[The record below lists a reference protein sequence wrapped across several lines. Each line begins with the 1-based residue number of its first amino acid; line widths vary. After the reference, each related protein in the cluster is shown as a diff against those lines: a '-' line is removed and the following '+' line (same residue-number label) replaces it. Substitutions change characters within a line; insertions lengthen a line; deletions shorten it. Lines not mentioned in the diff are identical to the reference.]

1 MMIMRLL
8 DICCKKLLAQF
19 QGQRYCVIFRFSHSS
34 RICLLLLLLLL
45 LLLGDRGVGFLPVL
59 VAE

>member
-34 RICLLLLLLLL
+34 RICLLLLLLL
-45 LLLGDRGVGFLPVL
+45 GDRGVGFLPVL